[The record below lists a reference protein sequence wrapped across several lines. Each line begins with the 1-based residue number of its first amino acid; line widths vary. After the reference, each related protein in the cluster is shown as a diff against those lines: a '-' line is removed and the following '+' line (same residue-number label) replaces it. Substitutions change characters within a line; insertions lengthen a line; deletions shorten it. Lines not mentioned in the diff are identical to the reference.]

1 MRSRISCREFAGA
14 AQLLE
19 RNCTTGDRRL
29 ARLIRDEVDRIC
41 ALFDRMEVFS
51 DRPLMRE
58 PVNIHQVLERV
69 RQIAQT
75 GFAAPVEFI
84 ENYDPSLPSA
94 NGNFDQLVQVFLNL
108 VKHAAEAVPQ
118 GPGGI
123 TVSTAYRH
131 GLRLETPAAR
141 ERAHLPLEVGIG
153 DNGAG
158 IAAAVRRHL
167 FDPFVTTKSSGAGLG
182 LALVA
187 KIVDD
192 HGGMIEFDS
201 GAEGTTFLVR
211 LPVHDE
217 QLDGA

>member
-1 MRSRISCREFAGA
+1 MRSRIRCREFAGA

-118 GPGGI
+118 GRGGI